1 MASSYVNTG
10 RQVVDD
16 PDRLSYLDRMENDN
30 DDQNDHNRNKQNN
43 KYDYNDPNGLSYIDR
58 IHNENN
64 DQNDQARKQQQP
76 KQLQHQNQK
85 QTDNNNNINNRNQYR
100 HNNNSNQS
108 DPNYNGFMKYQENVQ
123 NYNSNSGSQ
132 KSLSL
137 EYGKSIKLLRNGDEF
152 YRGQKYVINS
162 RKYRYFDVFLDDIS
176 DKMNAQFGAVRTI
189 HTPVNG
195 HRVKN
200 LDEMEDGKTYVAAG
214 SGRFIRLK

>member
-16 PDRLSYLDRMENDN
+16 YLDYQNQKSHRDQNDDN
-30 DDQNDHNRNKQNN
+30 DDDRNHLNNNKHDNDDDDDNRNRRNV
-43 KYDYNDPNGLSYIDR
+43 
-58 IHNENN
+58 NENHN
-64 DQNDQARKQQQP
+64 NQVRQQQQQQQQLQQHRQQAQ
-76 KQLQHQNQK
+76 QLQHQNQK
-85 QTDNNNNINNRNQYR
+85 QPNHNRQ
-100 HNNNSNQS
+100 NNNSNQS
-108 DPNYNGFMKYQENVQ
+108 DPTYNGFMKYQENGQ

-200 LDEMEDGKTYVAAG
+200 LEEMEDGKTYVAAG
-214 SGRFIRLK
+214 SGRFVRLK

>member
-16 PDRLSYLDRMENDN
+16 YLDYQNQKSHR
-30 DDQNDHNRNKQNN
+30 DQNDDDRNQYNN
-43 KYDYNDPNGLSYIDR
+43 IK
-58 IHNENN
+58 NN
-64 DQNDQARKQQQP
+64 DDDDDERNHNNQVRQQQQQQQHLQQAQ
-76 KQLQHQNQK
+76 QLQHQNQK
-85 QTDNNNNINNRNQYR
+85 QHNNTTNNNINNRNQNR
-100 HNNNSNQS
+100 QNNISNQS
-108 DPNYNGFMKYQENVQ
+108 DPNYNGFMKYQENGGH

-214 SGRFIRLK
+214 SGRFVRLK